1 MCTYSLLRLA
11 LTTPSPHVNHTTVC
25 LTLRASSL
33 IDRSPSAFMHSLFEP
48 DVTAH
53 LVLGPIHETWYG
65 SWNRVT
71 GDPLALARADL
82 RERIAVQSSLYASN
96 ESRKCLTIPAGL
108 SRARMPLSQV
118 SLRGWSSIAHCR
130 LRTGYKACVLCGRAR
145 LPSMCCAGG
154 AAACGLGVAHNA
166 YI

>member
-1 MCTYSLLRLA
+1 MLNLRFCLTSELQQVCAYSLLRLA

-48 DVTAH
+48 DVTAR

-82 RERIAVQSSLYASN
+82 REQIAVQSSLYASN
-96 ESRKCLTIPAGL
+96 ESRKCLTIQL
-108 SRARMPLSQV
+108 V
-118 SLRGWSSIAHCR
+118 
-130 LRTGYKACVLCGRAR
+130 
-145 LPSMCCAGG
+145 
-154 AAACGLGVAHNA
+154 
-166 YI
+166 